1 MFSWK
6 RFKINR
12 LMKKL
17 LNMQRSRTHN
27 PPSEDALKK
36 EIEGYRLLASMY
48 QKLEGKKKFPF
59 AKEAKLAAYRS
70 AAMIDDVVSQFIL
83 GKAFLDEA
91 KMRQEWEQGI
101 FASQYNARLMD
112 QLFEDALGFLE
123 AAEKN
128 QHIDA
133 KRLRGLC
140 YIHGWGV
147 EANQKKGFE
156 MIVESIQQENSWDKV
171 PQIFASL
178 GLNKPEFFSQLTQ
191 MKQKSETQVI

>member
-1 MFSWK
+1 MFFWT

-17 LNMQRSRTHN
+17 LHMQRNRMHS
-27 PPSEDALKK
+27 PSGDDMLKK

-48 QKLEGKKKFPF
+48 EKLEGKKKFPF

-70 AAMIDDVVSQFIL
+70 AAMIDDVDSQFIL
-83 GKAFLDEA
+83 GKICLEEA
-91 KMRQEWEQGI
+91 KTRQEWEQGL
-101 FASQYNARLMD
+101 FASQQNARIMEER
-112 QLFEDALGFLE
+112 FEEALSFLK

-128 QHIDA
+128 QHVGA

-147 EANQKKGFE
+147 EADQKLGFE

-171 PQIFASL
+171 PQIFSEL

-191 MKQKSETQVI
+191 MKQRSETHSI